1 MKKAGKII
9 AFLIIIALIVVPL
22 TACPGQ
28 QGAQGPPGPAGEQ
41 GPAGSPGEQGPAGLT
56 GPTGPEGPEGPKGDK
71 GDPGEQGPPGPDAR
85 IVVTDNSGPICY
97 IWTTAATYP
106 VKVYGSH
113 FDPDDI
119 VNLTICDDDEILAEN
134 IDVNDCGAFRVTVVL
149 GGMVSHGRV
158 SSVKAWVDDG
168 DGVFDAGDEFRD
180 SWPLYI
186 WWE

>member
-22 TACPGQ
+22 TACQGQ
-28 QGAQGPPGPAGEQ
+28 QGPAGPPGPAGEQ
-41 GPAGSPGEQGPAGLT
+41 GPAGPAGEQGPAGPT
-56 GPTGPEGPEGPKGDK
+56 GPTGPEGPKGDK

-85 IVVTDNSGPICY
+85 IVVTDNSGPVCD
-97 IWTTAATYP
+97 IWTTAATYQ

-113 FDPDDI
+113 FDPTDY
-119 VNLTICDDDEILAEN
+119 VNLTICEDNEILAEN

-149 GGMVSHGRV
+149 SGMVSHGRV